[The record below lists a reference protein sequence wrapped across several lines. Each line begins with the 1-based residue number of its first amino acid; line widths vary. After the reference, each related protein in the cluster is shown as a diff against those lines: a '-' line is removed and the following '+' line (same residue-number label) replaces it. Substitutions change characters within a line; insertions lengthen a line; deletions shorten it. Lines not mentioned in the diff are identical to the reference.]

1 MAQEQRKAAGTAL
14 ITGASA
20 GIGRDYARY
29 LAAQNYDLVLTA
41 RRTAQLQRAGQRIAK
56 GFQHFGHGFT
66 RRFGKTRNAEQISGR
81 NKKAQNHD

>member
-29 LAAQNYDLVLTA
+29 LAARNYDLVLTA
-41 RRTAQLQRAGQRIAK
+41 RRTARLNALAKELQKSFNISVTVLPADLE
-56 GFQHFGHGFT
+56 
-66 RRFGKTRNAEQISGR
+66 KTRNAKQIGSR
-81 NKKAQNHD
+81 N